1 LSTIFH
7 PDEENPNVAL
17 QTTHPDLPAS
27 PAGVR
32 RPRGL
37 VSEIVESLATSIRDG
52 QLTAGDKLPTEAEIM
67 VRFDV
72 SRTVVRESLSRLQAS
87 GLVETRHGIGTFV
100 LPPQDAGNFRIVA
113 ADFATVADVISVLEL
128 RISLE
133 TEAAGLAAQRRTAAN
148 LQAMEAA
155 LLAFSDSISHDSDA
169 VPPDFQFHMEV
180 ARSTGNRHF
189 ADLMTYLGTMIIPRT
204 RVNTALNAP
213 EGRLNY
219 LQRVHAEHESIYSAI
234 RDQDAD
240 AARAAMRTHL
250 SNSRERLRRG
260 ANPHTM
266 QPESSRNQDQPA
278 TQVALKAD

>member
-1 LSTIFH
+1 
-7 PDEENPNVAL
+7 
-17 QTTHPDLPAS
+17 
-27 PAGVR
+27 VR

-37 VSEIVESLATSIRDG
+37 VSEIVESLAGNIREG
-52 QLTAGDKLPTEAEIM
+52 RLQPGDKLPTEAEIM
-67 VRFDV
+67 ARFDV
-72 SRTVVRESLSRLQAS
+72 SRTVVRESLSKLQAS

-100 LPPQDAGNFRIVA
+100 LQPQATGNFKITA
-113 ADFATVADVISVLEL
+113 EDFATVADVISVLEL

-133 TEAAGLAAQRRTAAN
+133 TEAAGLAAQRRTPEN
-148 LQAMEAA
+148 LLAMENA
-155 LLAFSDSISHDSDA
+155 LRAFHDSINLDSDA

-204 RVNTALNAP
+204 RVNTAHSAP

-219 LQRVHAEHESIYSAI
+219 LQRVNSEHESIYNAI
-234 RDQDAD
+234 RNQDAE

-260 ANPHTM
+260 NNAHTM
-266 QPESSRNQDQPA
+266 QPPEEPA
-278 TQVALKAD
+278 DAPAAPSLGANLVA

>member
-1 LSTIFH
+1 MNSRKTPSHFDASAASQL
-7 PDEENPNVAL
+7 E
-17 QTTHPDLPAS
+17 PA
-27 PAGVR
+27 PRAR

-37 VSEIVESLATSIRDG
+37 VDEIVQTLASSIQAG
-52 QLTAGDKLPTEAEIM
+52 QLQPGAKLPTESEIM
-67 VRFDV
+67 DRFDV
-72 SRTVVRESLSRLQAS
+72 SRTVVREALSKLQAS
-87 GLVETRHGIGTFV
+87 GRVETRHGIGTFV
-100 LPPQDAGNFRIVA
+100 LAPQETGNFKIMA
-113 ADFATVADVISVLEL
+113 EDFATVADVISVLEL

-133 TEAAGLAAQRRTAAN
+133 TEAAGLAAQRRTAENLAAMESA
-148 LQAMEAA
+148 LQA
-155 LLAFSDSISHDSDA
+155 FQDSISRDSDA

-219 LQRVHAEHESIYSAI
+219 LQRVHSEHESIYNAI
-234 RDQDAD
+234 RDQDAE

-260 ANPHTM
+260 SNTHTM
-266 QPESSRNQDQPA
+266 QPQI
-278 TQVALKAD
+278 ALADASVPTPMRVNTEV